1 MTCFQVHCFFSFYLS
16 KSVFEPSSE
25 FFGSFIVF
33 FTYSIFVWFLFFIV
47 SISLLILSFCSYIFF
62 LRFHLVVELC
72 CLWALKNN
80 YFDIFVGQFTDLHF
94 FRVCYWRFIFF
105 LRMCHTLL
113 ILQVPARLLPCL
125 HIWRSSLYEPVL
137 TERNL
142 HWSVVLNIK

>member
-105 LRMCHTLL
+105 PSNVSHF
-113 ILQVPARLLPCL
+113 VDSSSPCTFASL
-125 HIWRSSLYEPVL
+125 SAHLKKQPLWTSFDWEKPSLVSS
-137 TERNL
+137 T
-142 HWSVVLNIK
+142 